1 MQMLT
6 YNLTLLDRAV
16 EHSSAHG
23 QLTTKPLFSGIPPS
37 TGKHTWKIVPQV
49 RIYVCIKC
57 TYLFRHYKWILEE
70 MAIIGNCQNK
80 RMEKNRSFSNK
91 FQLWPENSSQRGL
104 WILCPKNGAKPQ
116 RPTWNQVYNQRLLP
130 SSLAHYTA
138 LPMCVANLT
147 SKGLHVQD
155 MISS

>member
-57 TYLFRHYKWILEE
+57 SPAPEVNSAGWDSQLVMSPRSCRIWGAGIVRTTISNCSEEPVSLETSHLLSLKLIWVTRCLKQISAPVPKAKSCSHNQDFPHEWGGREVTNWIHSD
-70 MAIIGNCQNK
+70 K
-80 RMEKNRSFSNK
+80 
-91 FQLWPENSSQRGL
+91 
-104 WILCPKNGAKPQ
+104 
-116 RPTWNQVYNQRLLP
+116 
-130 SSLAHYTA
+130 
-138 LPMCVANLT
+138 
-147 SKGLHVQD
+147 
-155 MISS
+155 